1 VIELQ
6 QVSKTFRAPAGEAV
20 RAVDD
25 LTLTIHDGEALCLI
39 GPSGCG
45 KTTTLKL
52 INRLLEPTSGA
63 VLLDGV
69 DVRQRDMIALRRSL
83 GYVIQSGGLFPHMTV
98 AANIG
103 LLGQLEGW
111 QPARVRARVEEL
123 LALVDLPAAEF
134 AARYP
139 GELSGGQAQRVGVAR
154 ALCLDPGHVL
164 MDEPFG
170 ALDPITRAQ
179 VHEEFLE
186 LRRKVD
192 KTIVMV
198 THDMAEA
205 FKLADRVALLDGG
218 RLVQVGTEEQFRSA
232 PASPL
237 VENFLRQHLGAR
249 A

>member
-25 LTLTIHDGEALCLI
+25 LTLTVHDGEALCLI

-69 DVRQRDMIALRRSL
+69 DVRQRDVIALRRSL

-103 LLGQLEGW
+103 LLGRLEGW
-111 QPARVRARVEEL
+111 PPARLRARVEEL
-123 LALVDLPAAEF
+123 LALVDLPEF

-170 ALDPITRAQ
+170 ALDPITRTQ

-205 FKLADRVALLDGG
+205 FKLADRVALLDAG
-218 RLVQVGTEEQFRSA
+218 RLVQVGTEEDFRSA

-237 VENFLRQHLGAR
+237 VSDFLRQHLR
-249 A
+249 ASE